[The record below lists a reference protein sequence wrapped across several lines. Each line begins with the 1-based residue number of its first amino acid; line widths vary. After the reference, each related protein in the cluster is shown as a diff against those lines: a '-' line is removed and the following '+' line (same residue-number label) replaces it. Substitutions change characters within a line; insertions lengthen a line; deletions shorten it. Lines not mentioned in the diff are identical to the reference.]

1 MRIEEYSP
9 LLVLTMVV
17 AMRVRAKRARVY
29 AKSVVKSWQ
38 FVG

>member
-17 AMRVRAKRARVY
+17 MRVRAKRVRVY